1 MRALRLLRTATA
13 GAALS
18 LIALAAMAADY
29 PAPKEGDWTIKDFT
43 FHTGDVLPELRL
55 HYTTIG
61 DPKGE
66 PVVVLHGTTG
76 SAASMLTP

>member
-18 LIALAAMAADY
+18 LIALAAIAADY

-43 FHTGDVLPELRL
+43 FHTGDVLPSCACTTLRSGIRRESRWSSC
-55 HYTTIG
+55 TA
-61 DPKGE
+61 P
-66 PVVVLHGTTG
+66 P
-76 SAASMLTP
+76 ARPPAC